1 MQQIST
7 TVSMQKD
14 KAAVQQNISAAGAAH
29 KSKAAGV
36 TRLKWQQGQHDRG
49 GAGRQQGQRGRGSS
63 SSGSSSSDSSSSS
76 SSSTATS
83 SAQTK
88 VVGMMH
94 RSMVAGA
101 MHRSK
106 TGSNRAATSFCE

>member
-63 SSGSSSSDSSSSS
+63 SSGSSSSGSSSS